1 MRLFIAIQLS
11 GEMKDLV
18 GDVQDAY
25 RRSGVRGNYTPRENL
40 HLTLAFIGEYGAP
53 DEILDAMERVSFK
66 PFEIAMDRL
75 GSFGDLQWAGI
86 EENATLEA
94 VVRRLRHALSDAGI
108 PYDKKKFKAHITYLR
123 QARFPDGRRTVPA
136 EIEPVSMQVTEI
148 VLMRSTRGKNGMI
161 YTELGTVKAGN
172 GRYGG

>member
-11 GEMKDLV
+11 EEMKDLV
-18 GDVQDAY
+18 KDVQDAY

-40 HLTLAFIGEYGAP
+40 HLTLAFIGEYGDP
-53 DEILDAMERVSFK
+53 DEVLEAMECVSFK
-66 PFEIAMDRL
+66 PFEITMDRL

-86 EENATLEA
+86 EENPALEA

-123 QARFPDGRRTVPA
+123 QARFPGGRR
-136 EIEPVSMQVTEI
+136 IEPPAVEPVHMQVTEI
-148 VLMRSTRGKNGMI
+148 SLMRSTRGKNGMI
-161 YTELGTVKAGN
+161 YTELGGIHV
-172 GRYGG
+172 